1 MKRSRMEHAGR
12 GWDGSWRSPQECGS
26 AREEAREGMI
36 QGTRKD
42 PLCCGA
48 SNETATVQSVQWT
61 LPRAACEHGW
71 GGGEVS
77 MAISREPEKGT
88 GKD

>member
-1 MKRSRMEHAGR
+1 
-12 GWDGSWRSPQECGS
+12 
-26 AREEAREGMI
+26 MI

-71 GGGEVS
+71 GGGRCPWQFPES
-77 MAISREPEKGT
+77 QKKEQGRISRWKWPRAKILDARIG
-88 GKD
+88 GKQKEFALMHL